1 MAPCRTLYTPYE
13 SRTKRSIATFRVRHP
28 NYQEIIAARGRV
40 GDVMM
45 RAQEG
50 RQQVS
55 GRMMMGQLAH
65 GYVKARRN
73 VAEWW
78 QGLLL

>member
-1 MAPCRTLYTPYE
+1 
-13 SRTKRSIATFRVRHP
+13 
-28 NYQEIIAARGRV
+28 
-40 GDVMM
+40 MM

-65 GYVKARRN
+65 GSVQARRN
-73 VAEWW
+73 AAEWW